1 MLKIYYNILTL
12 NLSKIHFILLA
23 AGESTRFKAKENKLL
38 SKIKDKTILEHNIEQ
53 LKKIGFKKITLVI
66 RNNSILKNITKTKIE
81 IIKGGKT
88 RTLSV
93 KNALL
98 KSKIE
103 AKYVFVHDA
112 ARILTSE
119 KILIKLVKETYK
131 DKYDCII
138 PFSKC
143 SDTVIKNHI
152 NIKREDLKL
161 IKTPQVFLK
170 KKILQ
175 LHTTNKN
182 YQLTDDSILMRDN
195 PKEFKIKYLLDN
207 GFNFKVTYKEDLEYL
222 SLNHNQKQRV
232 GLGYD
237 IHKIQKIE
245 KSSYI
250 KLGGISIKSK
260 VRVISHSDGDVIL
273 HAITDSILG
282 ALSLRDIGT
291 YFPNNQIN
299 KNRNSK
305 EFLDF
310 ALKKL
315 RNKNFR
321 INNIDLMIVSEMPKI
336 NPYYEKIIKSLTKLL
351 QIDKNQIT
359 IKATTNEKSGLIGKS
374 EFIACWS
381 NLSIY

>member
-1 MLKIYYNILTL
+1 MTLKLSNIH
-12 NLSKIHFILLA
+12 IVLLA
-23 AGESTRFKAKENKLL
+23 AGESTRFKARKNKLL

-66 RNNSILKNITKTKIE
+66 KKNDILKNITKTKVE
-81 IIKGGKT
+81 LIKGGKT

-98 KSKIE
+98 KSKIK
-103 AKYVFVHDA
+103 AKYVFIHDA
-112 ARILTSE
+112 ARILNSD
-119 KILIKLVKETYK
+119 KILKKLIKEIHK

-138 PFSKC
+138 PFSRC
-143 SDTVIKNHI
+143 ADTVVKNHI

-170 KKILQ
+170 KKIIH
-175 LHTTNKN
+175 LHKINKN
-182 YQLTDDSILMRDN
+182 IQLTDDSILMRDN
-195 PKEFKIKYLLDN
+195 HKDFKIKYLQDN
-207 GFNFKVTYKEDLEYL
+207 NFNFKVTYKEDLENL
-222 SLNHNQKQRV
+222 SFNYKKKQRV

-237 IHKIQKIE
+237 IHKIQKNDKLNI
-245 KSSYI
+245 I

-260 VRVISHSDGDVIL
+260 VKVISHSDGDVIL

-291 YFPNNQIN
+291 YFPNNKIN

-315 RNKNFR
+315 KNNNFR
-321 INNIDLMIVSEMPKI
+321 INNIDLMIVSEIPKI
-336 NPYYEKIIKSLTKLL
+336 NPYYEKMIKSLIKIL
-351 QIDKNQIT
+351 QINKNQIT

-381 NLSIY
+381 SLSIN

>member
-1 MLKIYYNILTL
+1 MTLKLSNIH
-12 NLSKIHFILLA
+12 IVLLA
-23 AGESTRFKAKENKLL
+23 AGKSTRFKAKKNKLL
-38 SKIKDKTILEHNIEQ
+38 SKLNDKTILEHNIEQ

-66 RNNSILKNITKTKIE
+66 SNNSFLKDIKEKGIE
-81 IIKGGKT
+81 LIKGGKT

-93 KNALL
+93 KNALT
-98 KSKIE
+98 KSKIT
-103 AKYVFVHDA
+103 AKYVFIHDA
-112 ARILTSE
+112 ARILASE
-119 KILIKLVKETYK
+119 KILKKLVKETYK

-143 SDTVIKNHI
+143 ADTVIKNHV

-170 KKILQ
+170 KKIVQ
-175 LHTTNKN
+175 LHVLNKN
-182 YQLTDDSILMRDN
+182 YQLTDDSILMRNN

-207 GFNFKVTYKEDLEYL
+207 SFNFKVTYKEDLENL

-245 KSSYI
+245 KLSNI
-250 KLGGISIKSK
+250 NLGGISIKSN
-260 VRVISHSDGDVIL
+260 VRIISHSDGDVIL

-291 YFPNNQIN
+291 YFPNNKIN

-310 ALKKL
+310 SLKKL
-315 RNKNFR
+315 RNKNFK
-321 INNIDLMIVSEMPKI
+321 INNIDLMIVSEIPKI
-336 NPYYEKIIKSLTKLL
+336 NPHYGKMIKSLSKLL

>member
-1 MLKIYYNILTL
+1 M
-12 NLSKIHFILLA
+12 
-23 AGESTRFKAKENKLL
+23 
-38 SKIKDKTILEHNIEQ
+38 Q

-66 RNNSILKNITKTKIE
+66 KNNTILKDIKEKNVE
-81 IIKGGKT
+81 LIKGGKT

-98 KSKIE
+98 KSKIS
-103 AKYVFVHDA
+103 AKYVFIHDA

-119 KILIKLVKETYK
+119 NILKKLIKEALK

-143 SDTVIKNHI
+143 ADTVIKNHK

-170 KKILQ
+170 KKISH
-175 LHTTNKN
+175 LHTINKN
-182 YQLTDDSILMRDN
+182 YELTDDSILMRDN
-195 PKEFKIKYLLDN
+195 FKEFNIKYLHDN
-207 GFNFKVTYKEDLEYL
+207 GFNFKITYKEDLENL
-222 SLNHNQKQRV
+222 SVNYKEKQRV

-245 KSSYI
+245 NLNNI
-250 KLGGISIKSK
+250 KLGGIRIKSK
-260 VRVISHSDGDVIL
+260 IRVISHSDGDVIL

-291 YFPNNQIN
+291 YFPNNKIN

-315 RNKNFR
+315 INKNFK
-321 INNIDLMIVSEMPKI
+321 INNIDLMIVSEIPKI
-336 NPYYEKIIKSLTKLL
+336 NPYYDKMIKNLTKLL
-351 QIDKNQIT
+351 KIDKNQIT

-381 NLSIY
+381 SLSIY

>member
-1 MLKIYYNILTL
+1 MTLKLT
-12 NLSKIHFILLA
+12 NIHFVLLA

-38 SKIKDKTILEHNIEQ
+38 SKLEDKTILEHNIEQ
-53 LKKIGFKKITLVI
+53 LKKIGFKKISLVFK
-66 RNNSILKNITKTKIE
+66 NNNIIKNVTKSKVE
-81 IIKGGKT
+81 LIKGGKT
-88 RTLSV
+88 RSLSV
-93 KNALL
+93 KNALI
-98 KSKIE
+98 KSKIK
-103 AKYVFVHDA
+103 AKYVFIHDA
-112 ARILTSE
+112 ARIINSDILF
-119 KILIKLVKETYK
+119 KKLIKETFK
-131 DKYDCII
+131 NKYDCII
-138 PFSKC
+138 PFSRC
-143 SDTVIKNHI
+143 TDTIIQNQI
-152 NIKREDLKL
+152 NIERNDLKL

-170 KKILQ
+170 NKITK
-175 LHTTNKN
+175 LHKDNKN
-182 YQLTDDSILMRDN
+182 YQLTDDSILMRVN
-195 PKEFKIKYLLDN
+195 PKEFKIRYIEDK
-207 GFNFKVTYKEDLEYL
+207 GFNFKVTYKEDLENL
-222 SLNHNQKQRV
+222 SLNYHQKLRV
-232 GLGYD
+232 GIGYD

-245 KSSYI
+245 KLNYI

-291 YFPNNQIN
+291 YFPNNKIN

-315 RNKNFR
+315 RNKNFK
-321 INNIDLMIVSEMPKI
+321 INNIDLMIVSEIPKI

-351 QIDKNQIT
+351 KVDKNQLT

-381 NLSIY
+381 NLSIC

>member
-1 MLKIYYNILTL
+1 MTLKLSNI
-12 NLSKIHFILLA
+12 HVVLLA
-23 AGESTRFKAKENKLL
+23 AGKSTRFKAKENKLL
-38 SKIKDKTILEHNIEQ
+38 SKLNDKTILEHNIEQ

-66 RNNSILKNITKTKIE
+66 SNNSILKDINEKGIE
-81 IIKGGKT
+81 LIKGGKT

-93 KNALL
+93 KNALT
-98 KSKIE
+98 KSKIT
-103 AKYVFVHDA
+103 AKYVFIHDA
-112 ARILTSE
+112 ARILASE
-119 KILIKLVKETYK
+119 KILKKLVKETYK

-143 SDTVIKNHI
+143 ADTVIKNHT

-170 KKILQ
+170 KKIVQ
-175 LHTTNKN
+175 LHVINKN
-182 YQLTDDSILMRDN
+182 YQLTDDSILMRNN
-195 PKEFKIKYLLDN
+195 PKEFKIKYLPDN
-207 GFNFKVTYKEDLEYL
+207 SLNFKVTYKEDLENL
-222 SLNHNQKQRV
+222 SIKHNQKQRV

-237 IHKIQKIE
+237 IHKIQKINRYN
-245 KSSYI
+245 KI

-260 VRVISHSDGDVIL
+260 VKVISHSDGDVIL

-291 YFPNNQIN
+291 YFPNNKIN

-310 ALKKL
+310 ALTKL
-315 RNKNFR
+315 KNKNFK
-321 INNIDLMIVSEMPKI
+321 INNIDLMIVSEIPKI
-336 NPYYEKIIKSLTKLL
+336 NPYYEKMIKSLIQIL

-381 NLSIY
+381 NISIY

>member
-1 MLKIYYNILTL
+1 LTL
-12 NLSKIHFILLA
+12 KLSNIHFVLLA
-23 AGESTRFKAKENKLL
+23 AGESTRFKARENKLL

-66 RNNSILKNITKTKIE
+66 RNNNILKSINKSNIE
-81 IIKGGKT
+81 LIKGGKT

-98 KSKIE
+98 KSKIK
-103 AKYVFVHDA
+103 AKYLFIHDA
-112 ARILTSE
+112 ARILNSE
-119 KILIKLVKETYK
+119 KLLKKLIKETQK
-131 DKYDCII
+131 NIYDCIV

-143 SDTVIKNHI
+143 ADTVIKNHI

-170 KKILQ
+170 KKITN
-175 LHTTNKN
+175 LHKINRN

-195 PKEFKIKYLLDN
+195 PNDFKIKYLLDN
-207 GFNFKVTYKEDLEYL
+207 GLNFKVTYKEDLENL
-222 SLNHNQKQRV
+222 SLNYKEKQRV

-237 IHKIQKIE
+237 IHKIQKIDRYN
-245 KSSYI
+245 KI

-260 VRVISHSDGDVIL
+260 VKVISHSDGDVIL

-282 ALSLRDIGT
+282 ALSCRDIGT
-291 YFPNNQIN
+291 YFPNMKIN
-299 KNRNSK
+299 KDRNSK

-315 RNKNFR
+315 KNKNFK
-321 INNIDLMIVSEMPKI
+321 INNIDLMVVSEIPKI
-336 NPYYEKIIKSLTKLL
+336 NPYYKKMIKSLIKILK
-351 QIDKNQIT
+351 IDKNQIT

>member
-1 MLKIYYNILTL
+1 MTLKLSNI
-12 NLSKIHFILLA
+12 HVVLLA
-23 AGESTRFKAKENKLL
+23 AGKSTRFKAKENKLL
-38 SKIKDKTILEHNIEQ
+38 SKLNDKTIIEHSIEQ
-53 LKKIGFKKITLVI
+53 LTKIGFKKITLVI
-66 RNNSILKNITKTKIE
+66 SNNSILRDIKEKDIE
-81 IIKGGKT
+81 LIKGGKT

-93 KNALL
+93 KNALT
-98 KSKIE
+98 KSKIS
-103 AKYVFVHDA
+103 AKYVFIHDA
-112 ARILTSE
+112 ARILASE
-119 KILIKLVKETYK
+119 KILKKLVKETYK

-143 SDTVIKNHI
+143 ADTVIKNHI

-170 KKILQ
+170 KKIVQ
-175 LHTTNKN
+175 LHVINKN

-207 GFNFKVTYKEDLEYL
+207 SLNFKVTYKEDLENL
-222 SLNHNQKQRV
+222 SFDYKKRQRV

-237 IHKIQKIE
+237 IHKIQKIDGYN
-245 KSSYI
+245 KI
-250 KLGGISIKSK
+250 KLGGINIKSK
-260 VRVISHSDGDVIL
+260 VKVISHSDGDVIL

-291 YFPNNQIN
+291 YFPNNKIN

-305 EFLDF
+305 DFLDF
-310 ALKKL
+310 ALTKL
-315 RNKNFR
+315 QNKNFK
-321 INNIDLMIVSEMPKI
+321 INNIDLMIVSEIPKI
-336 NPYYEKIIKSLTKLL
+336 NPYYEKMIKSLIQIL
-351 QIDKNQIT
+351 QIDKNQLT

-381 NLSIY
+381 NISIY

>member
-1 MLKIYYNILTL
+1 MTLK
-12 NLSKIHFILLA
+12 LSNIHFVLLA
-23 AGESTRFKAKENKLL
+23 AGESTRFKARENKLL

-66 RNNSILKNITKTKIE
+66 RNKSILKSITKTKIE
-81 IIKGGKT
+81 LIKGGKS

-98 KSKIE
+98 KSKIK
-103 AKYVFVHDA
+103 AKYVFIHDA
-112 ARILTSE
+112 ARILNSE
-119 KILIKLVKETYK
+119 KLLKKLIKETKK
-131 DKYDCII
+131 DIYDCII

-143 SDTVIKNHI
+143 ADTVIKNHI

-170 KKILQ
+170 KKIVQ
-175 LHTTNKN
+175 LHTINKN
-182 YQLTDDSILMRDN
+182 YQLTDDSILMRVN
-195 PKEFKIKYLLDN
+195 PKEFKIKYHLDN
-207 GFNFKVTYKEDLEYL
+207 GLNFKVTYKEDLENLIY
-222 SLNHNQKQRV
+222 NHNQKQRV

-245 KSSYI
+245 KLNYI

-291 YFPNNQIN
+291 YFPNNKIN

-315 RNKNFR
+315 KNKNFK
-321 INNIDLMIVSEMPKI
+321 INNIDLMIVSEIPKI
-336 NPYYEKIIKSLTKLL
+336 NPYYEKMLISLTKLL

>member
-1 MLKIYYNILTL
+1 MTLK
-12 NLSKIHFILLA
+12 LSNIHFVLLA
-23 AGESTRFKAKENKLL
+23 AGESTRFKARENKLL

-66 RNNSILKNITKTKIE
+66 RNNSILKSITKTKIE
-81 IIKGGKT
+81 LIKGGKT

-98 KSKIE
+98 KSKIK
-103 AKYVFVHDA
+103 AKYVFIHDA
-112 ARILTSE
+112 ARILDSD
-119 KILIKLVKETYK
+119 KLLKKLIKETK
-131 DKYDCII
+131 KNIYDCII

-143 SDTVIKNHI
+143 ADTVIKNHI

-170 KKILQ
+170 KKIVQ
-175 LHTTNKN
+175 LHTINKN
-182 YQLTDDSILMRDN
+182 YQLTDDSILMRVN
-195 PKEFKIKYLLDN
+195 PKEFKIKYHLDN
-207 GFNFKVTYKEDLEYL
+207 GLNFKVTYKEDLENL
-222 SLNHNQKQRV
+222 ILNHNQKQRV

-245 KSSYI
+245 KLSYI
-250 KLGGISIKSK
+250 KLGGIRIKSK
-260 VRVISHSDGDVIL
+260 VKVISHSDGDVIL

-291 YFPNNQIN
+291 YFPNNKIN

-315 RNKNFR
+315 KNKNFK
-321 INNIDLMIVSEMPKI
+321 INNIDLMIVSEIPKI
-336 NPYYEKIIKSLTKLL
+336 NPYYEKMLISLTKLL
-351 QIDKNQIT
+351 QIDRNQIT

-381 NLSIY
+381 NLSIC

>member
-1 MLKIYYNILTL
+1 MTLK
-12 NLSKIHFILLA
+12 LSNIHFVLLA
-23 AGESTRFKAKENKLL
+23 AGKSTRFKAKENKLL
-38 SKIKDKTILEHNIEQ
+38 SKLEDKTILEHNIEL

-66 RNNSILKNITKTKIE
+66 KNNSILKYITIDRIE
-81 IIKGGKT
+81 LINGGKT

-98 KSKIE
+98 KSKIK
-103 AKYVFVHDA
+103 AKYVFIHDA
-112 ARILTSE
+112 ARILNSDT
-119 KILIKLVKETYK
+119 ILNKLIKETYK
-131 DKYDCII
+131 NKYDCII

-143 SDTVIKNHI
+143 NDTVIKNHKNI
-152 NIKREDLKL
+152 NREDLKF

-170 KKILQ
+170 NKITF
-175 LHTTNKN
+175 LHKNNKN
-182 YQLTDDSILMRDN
+182 FQLTDDSILMRNN
-195 PKEFKIKYLLDN
+195 PKEFKIKYMLDN
-207 GFNFKVTYKEDLEYL
+207 GLNFKVTYKEDLKN
-222 SLNHNQKQRV
+222 LNLNNREKQRV

-237 IHKIQKIE
+237 IHRIKKIE
-245 KSSYI
+245 DLNYI

-260 VRVISHSDGDVIL
+260 IRVISHSDGDVIL

-291 YFPNNQIN
+291 YFPNNKIN
-299 KNRNSK
+299 KNRNSN

-315 RNKNFR
+315 RNKNFK
-321 INNIDLMIVSEMPKI
+321 INNVDLMIVSEKPKI
-336 NPYYEKIIKSLTKLL
+336 NPYYEKIIKNLIKLL

-359 IKATTNEKSGLIGKS
+359 IKATTNEKSGLIGKG